1 MNNENVIVY
10 FSERE
15 QTNFDG
21 MVGWFKTVGIILL
34 VVGLLAVILSHIAT
48 LTVQVFIGL
57 ILLISGITH
66 MAHALQARKWRNV
79 TWEMLVAALF
89 LVGGILF
96 MVYPLGGAVAL
107 TLLLGFFFLILGGF
121 KIPFAL
127 AWRRRPGWG
136 WIMAS
141 GILSAMLGLVILF
154 GLPGT
159 AAWVIGLLLGI
170 DLIFSGVTLMTLSAK
185 MKSVSGKP

>member
-15 QTNFDG
+15 QMDFDG
-21 MVGWFKTVGIILL
+21 IAGWFRGAGIAFL
-34 VVGLLAVILSHIAT
+34 VVGLLAVILPHVAT
-48 LTVQVFIGL
+48 LTVQFLIGL
-57 ILLISGITH
+57 ILLVSGITH

-79 TWEMLVAALF
+79 TWEVLVAALF
-89 LVGGILF
+89 LGGGILF
-96 MVYPLGGAVAL
+96 MAYPAGGAAAL
-107 TLLLGFFFLILGGF
+107 TILLGFFFLILGGF
-121 KIPFAL
+121 KIPVAL

-141 GILSAMLGLVILF
+141 GILSATLGLVILL

-170 DLIFSGVTLMTLSAK
+170 DLIFTGVTLMTLSAR
-185 MKSVSGKP
+185 MKSLSG